1 MTITHTPGPW
11 TDLGTAIGVAYRG
24 EGGESDQL
32 IPIVLKDK
40 PSIWDEDEYQA
51 NSRLIAAA
59 PDLLAALQELMAF
72 AEPILQNHGF
82 GYMGKF
88 KKARAAIAKATG

>member
-1 MTITHTPGPW
+1 MTIKHTPGPW

-59 PDLLAALQELMAF
+59 PDLLDALVALVEAVENPEVDSLFELQAAHRAMD
-72 AEPILQNHGF
+72 
-82 GYMGKF
+82 
-88 KKARAAIAKATG
+88 KAKG